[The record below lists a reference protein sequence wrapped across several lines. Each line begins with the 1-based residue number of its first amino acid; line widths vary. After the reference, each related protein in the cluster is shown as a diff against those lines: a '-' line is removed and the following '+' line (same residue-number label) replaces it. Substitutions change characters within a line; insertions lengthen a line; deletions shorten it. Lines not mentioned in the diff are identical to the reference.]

1 MAWKSPKRMNGG
13 VLRNVENK
21 ITPAVERKDLT
32 LARRAVDIIRASD
45 VKPKKTGEALG
56 RPVLSGQARI
66 HRGRARPRQVTN
78 RHPHGGDGVDWRRL
92 AK

>member
-13 VLRNVENK
+13 VLRNVKNK

-32 LARRAVDIIRASD
+32 LARRGVDIIRAS
-45 VKPKKTGEALG
+45 E
-56 RPVLSGQARI
+56 LSGQARI